1 VLLGFLTQGLAIARK
16 VLYHLSHVHSPRL
29 ILLRL
34 ETHMHTILENNH
46 INLHLNKKGY
56 KAICFIASSATFN
69 ISHLALKNAVN
80 LSD

>member
-1 VLLGFLTQGLAIARK
+1 
-16 VLYHLSHVHSPRL
+16 
-29 ILLRL
+29 
-34 ETHMHTILENNH
+34 MNTILENNH